1 MTRRQSSI
9 LAVATLTQAFAVGV
23 TIGVFP
29 LFLEPL
35 EASFDAS
42 RTQIALGPV
51 LIMSALASSGIVAGS
66 VLDKGR
72 ARRAM
77 LFGSL
82 LLSTAL
88 AAASFAPNL
97 WSLALAALAAGFSI
111 PFIGPLAGMTLVS
124 RLLSEDRGR
133 AFGVMS
139 MGPALGSGFF
149 AGLAGLLLQ
158 RLEWHGV
165 YLLLAVLSI
174 AVLVPAIWFVIPIQ
188 VDAHPEAD
196 GESAEGVGLGD
207 VVRRPVFWLS
217 AGVFALAAG
226 IATGWTAHVGAFLAG
241 IGLGDNQ
248 VTSLVAVQF
257 WMGVP
262 GALVFG
268 ILADRIRLV
277 TLFIVMLGFEA
288 VAFAAYASEISPSG
302 AAIFAV
308 GFGFVGGGLIPL
320 YMILLGRRLEPQI
333 LGRAMGM
340 SNLIML
346 PVMTIAAMVAAS
358 IYESQGDYEPV
369 AMIFAIGMLA
379 AIGML
384 LLSNRSERRK

>member
-1 MTRRQSSI
+1 MTRRQRSI

-42 RTQIALGPV
+42 RTQIALGPI
-51 LIMSALASSGIVAGS
+51 LIMSALASAGIVAGG

-72 ARRAM
+72 VRRAM
-77 LFGSL
+77 LIGTL
-82 LLSTAL
+82 LLSSAL
-88 AAASFAPNL
+88 TAASFAPNL
-97 WSLALAALAAGFSI
+97 WRLALAALVAGFSI
-111 PFIGPLAGMTLVS
+111 PFIGPLAGMTLVT
-124 RLLSEDRGR
+124 RLFSEDQGR

-139 MGPALGSGFF
+139 TGPALGSGFF

-158 RLEWHGV
+158 RLEWHSI
-165 YLLLAVLSI
+165 YLLLAALSI
-174 AVLVPAIWFVIPIQ
+174 ALLVPLIWFVIPAR
-188 VDAHPEAD
+188 VDVNPEAD
-196 GESAEGVGLGD
+196 SESVVGVGLGD
-207 VVRRPVFWLS
+207 VIRRPVFWLS

-226 IATGWTAHVGAFLAG
+226 IVTGWTTHLGAFLAG
-241 IGLGDNQ
+241 IGLGANQ

-268 ILADRIRLV
+268 ILADRVRLV
-277 TLFIVMLGFEA
+277 TLFIAMLGFEA
-288 VAFAAYASEISPSG
+288 VAFAVYASEISPLA
-302 AAIFAV
+302 AAILGV
-308 GFGFVGGGLIPL
+308 GFGFVAGGLIPL
-320 YMILLGRRLEPQI
+320 YMILLGQRLEPQI

-346 PVMTIAAMVAAS
+346 PVMAIAAIVAAS
-358 IYESQGDYEPV
+358 IYESQGNYERA
-369 AMIFAIGMLA
+369 AMIFAIGMLT

-384 LLSNRSERRK
+384 LLSNWSERRK